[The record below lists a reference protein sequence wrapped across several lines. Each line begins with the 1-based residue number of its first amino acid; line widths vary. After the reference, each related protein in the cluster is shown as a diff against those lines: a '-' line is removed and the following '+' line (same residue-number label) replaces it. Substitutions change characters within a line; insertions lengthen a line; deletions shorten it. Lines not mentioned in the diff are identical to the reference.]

1 MGYKV
6 IRYFTDLQDNDY
18 PYNVG
23 DTFPRDG
30 LNVTAE
36 RAAELAS
43 RNNAQKTP
51 LIVAVNTEPEKP
63 KAKRAK
69 KPSQE

>member
-1 MGYKV
+1 MVYKV
-6 IRYFTDLQDNDY
+6 IRYFTDLQDNDH

-43 RNNAQKTP
+43 RDNAQRTP
-51 LIVAVNTEPEKP
+51 LIVAVDTDDEKP
-63 KAKRAK
+63 KAKRK
-69 KPSQE
+69 KKQSQE